1 MKHGHSSLVLCVSRD
16 TKVLGSCTRA
26 TVLWHRT
33 TPRWFSPPT
42 LGRLISSLGESRQL
56 PRLLHGVETC
66 PRAPEARI
74 FCIASPSRDGKTR
87 RERARGRFASSC
99 FESFAPFDTPYAL
112 AQGSHACDQRHACHR
127 HRRAASK
134 MDLVCRVAQRFGM
147 RWIDAGGDRPR
158 GSSTPVEIW
167 ARVRVSNKKS
177 VERRLWWL
185 PMIPSG

>member
-1 MKHGHSSLVLCVSRD
+1 M
-16 TKVLGSCTRA
+16 
-26 TVLWHRT
+26 
-33 TPRWFSPPT
+33 
-42 LGRLISSLGESRQL
+42 
-56 PRLLHGVETC
+56 
-66 PRAPEARI
+66 I
-74 FCIASPSRDGKTR
+74 FPIAMRFRDGKR
-87 RERARGRFASSC
+87 GAREVEAVSRLAFHGRN
-99 FESFAPFDTPYAL
+99 APFDTPYAL

-134 MDLVCRVAQRFGM
+134 IDLVCRVAQRLGM

-167 ARVRVSNKKS
+167 ARIRVSNKKS